1 MSFSFNLWV
10 FGMFKKLHNSSNCN
24 RYFIGETK
32 MIFYSK
38 NIPFLLSSPPSSQ
51 NNKSTYP
58 LKYEIDRNRKF
69 EIGNKNWNTRM
80 NCFSSS
86 LFKKSF

>member
-1 MSFSFNLWV
+1 
-10 FGMFKKLHNSSNCN
+10 
-24 RYFIGETK
+24 

-58 LKYEIDRNRKF
+58 LKYEIDRNRKL
-69 EIGNKNWNTRM
+69 EIVNKKLEYKDELFFF
-80 NCFSSS
+80 FSI
-86 LFKKSF
+86 